1 MTRHKR
7 SLSDV
12 VKEEREASECM
23 LCVIPE
29 RAEIEKE
36 RKSGGAE
43 VRHVVEFLIKDCG
56 YPEDKV
62 MKQKNSKF
70 SKHFIYHMEKPGE

>member
-1 MTRHKR
+1 MTKHKR

-12 VKEEREASECM
+12 VEEEREASGCM
-23 LCVIPE
+23 LCSIPE

-36 RKSGGAE
+36 RRTGGAE
-43 VRHVVEFLIKDCG
+43 VRHIVQYLIKDCG

-62 MKQKNSKF
+62 MKQKGSKM
-70 SKHFIYHMEKPGE
+70 SNHFIHHMEKTSE